1 MLGNAVEILDYEA
14 IAREKLDKMAFDYYV
29 SGANDQITL
38 RENRSAF
45 ERIQLLPRM
54 MVDVS
59 RRDASTSVL
68 GLPYPLPLMIA
79 PTAFQRMAHPD
90 GELATAR
97 AAATLNIPMMLST
110 IASSTLEDVAQASS
124 EVNPAHSRFFQLY
137 VYKDRDVTRR
147 LVARAEAAGYQ
158 ALAVTVDTPT
168 FGRRYADVRN
178 RFHLPPGITVANFE
192 AMASPD
198 GDMGQLDEA
207 QGESGLVAYSN
218 SLFDPSLTWA
228 DIAWLKSIT
237 TLPLLVKGVLRP
249 DDALKALDAGVDGI
263 IVSNHGGRQLDTVP
277 ATIDVL
283 PAIAAAVNGRAD
295 ILLDGGVRRGTDIL
309 KAVALGAKAV
319 MIGRPIL
326 WGLAADGQAGVEQVL
341 TILRDEFDL
350 AMMLAGCA
358 SIADITPDL
367 IYQK

>member
-59 RRDASTSVL
+59 RRDLSTSVL

-110 IASSTLEDVAQASS
+110 IASSTLEEVAQASA

-147 LVARAEAAGYQ
+147 LVARAEAAGYK

-178 RFHLPPGITVANFE
+178 RFHLPPGITVANFV
-192 AMASPD
+192 AMGMD
-198 GDMGQLDEA
+198 QLDEA
-207 QGESGLVAYSN
+207 QGESGLVAYAN

-249 DDALKALDAGVDGI
+249 DDALKAIDAGVDGI

-277 ATIDVL
+277 ATIKVL
-283 PAIAAAVNGRAD
+283 PAIAAAVNGQVD
-295 ILLDGGVRRGTDIL
+295 LLLDGGVRRGTDIL
-309 KAVALGAKAV
+309 KAVALGAKAI

-326 WGLAADGQAGVEQVL
+326 WGLAADGQAGVEQIL

-367 IYQK
+367 IYNSQNKI